1 MAFTNLGGTP
11 ETLQGT
17 SGVDTLFELDTATGL
32 FVEGLAGNDSITF
45 SPFGN
50 QLKDSTVYGNAGNDT
65 INVSITNGSASAV
78 NSLLQGA
85 AGNDTITVQNVVSSS
100 TMRGGAGADTLT
112 VTNAV
117 SGVING
123 NKGADTI
130 RVNGGTYDSSNIYG
144 GADNDTMTITAN
156 TILTNGTINGN
167 KGDDTIVDDGV
178 GLTTMGSSTVFGGAG
193 QDIITLNGGGTGLFI
208 SGDLGNDQLTSG
220 AGADTVLGGA
230 GVDTITVGAGNDS
243 VEGGG
248 GADTIT
254 LNGGTNRVNFGSAD
268 GVVATASTVAQAVLS
283 TFGMSATFANGVES
297 VAGFVSGTDDY
308 ALGFSTGVAAVTL
321 TEALAT
327 ASAILTTGT
336 LFILQGTL
344 TGNTFALATLA
355 GGTATTSGL
364 LIAGNNNTL
373 ANTLTSQTQI
383 WFSATS
389 SIAAGDI
396 V

>member
-1 MAFTNLGGTP
+1 LAFTNLGGTP
-11 ETLQGT
+11 ETLRGT
-17 SGVDTLFELDTATGL
+17 TGVDTLFELDKTTGL
-32 FVEGLAGNDSITF
+32 FVEGLAGNDNITF

-50 QLKDSTVYGNAGNDT
+50 QLKNSTVYGNAGNDT
-65 INVSITNGSASAV
+65 IAVTITNGSASAV

-112 VTNAV
+112 VSNAV
-117 SGVING
+117 SAVVNG
-123 NKGADTI
+123 NKGDDTI
-130 RVNGGTYDSSNIYG
+130 RINGGTYDGSNIYG
-144 GADNDTMTITAN
+144 GGANDSMTITAN
-156 TILTNGTINGN
+156 TILANGTINGN
-167 KGDDTIVDDGV
+167 KGNDTIVDDGT
-178 GLTTMGSSTVFGGAG
+178 GITSLSSATVFGGAG
-193 QDIITLNGGGTGLFI
+193 QDTITLNGGGTGLFI
-208 SGDLGNDQLTSG
+208 SGDLGNDGLTSG

-230 GVDTITVGAGNDS
+230 GVDTIVVGAGNDS
-243 VEGGG
+243 VAGGT
-248 GADTIT
+248 GADNIT
-254 LNGGTNRVNFGSAD
+254 LAGGTNRVNFASGD

-283 TFGMSATFANGVES
+283 TFGMSVTFANGVEQ

-308 ALGFSTGVAAVTL
+308 ALGMSTGVAAVTL
-321 TEALAT
+321 TEGLAT
-327 ASAILTTGT
+327 AAAILTTGT

-344 TGNTFALATLA
+344 TGNTFALATIT

-373 ANTLTSQTQI
+373 ANTLTTQTQM

-389 SIAAGDI
+389 GIAAGDI